1 MIDRR
6 ELIKGRWRY
15 WRRMQ
20 EISQRRVAQL
30 CGVSRSTVQRWDDPS
45 SQQLPDVAQLVTVC
59 DALRIKP
66 DMALLFLMGGAAH
79 G

>member
-30 CGVSRSTVQRWDDPS
+30 CGVSRSTAQRWDDPS